1 MRILDWYILRRFG
14 FALIYAIVIF
24 VLIVIFVDMV
34 GNLARFI
41 DRDVPKT
48 IIAKYYL
55 VYIPYIW
62 ILAMP
67 IAMLLASLFSIG
79 QMARTNEL
87 VAIKSVGVSLY
98 RILFPMLALSVLI
111 SLLAFGFGEKI
122 VPAAN
127 QHKSKIE
134 NTFLEPASAQSAAR
148 ASNIFWR
155 DKIDRWIFISAYD
168 NATQTAQRV
177 SIQQYRGNQIVERID
192 VPKMQWQDGAWA
204 LLNGY
209 QRMFADGTEQAMPF
223 EILYDHNIDI
233 TPEKILQTRVQ
244 PEDMS
249 YRELKFFADEVKR
262 NGGDPNRWLVDL
274 YFKTSIPFANF
285 IMVLFGAPL
294 ASNKKRSGAIFGV
307 LISLLISFIYY
318 GFNKFIQTLGQNGSV
333 EPLLAAWLANGV
345 FLAAGVWLL
354 IATRK

>member
-1 MRILDWYILRRFG
+1 M
-14 FALIYAIVIF
+14 AAF

-34 GNLARFI
+34 GNLAKFI
-41 DRDVPKT
+41 DRDVPK
-48 IIAKYYL
+48 IIILKYYL

-79 QMARTNEL
+79 QMARHNEL
-87 VAIKSVGVSLY
+87 IAIKSVGVSLY
-98 RILFPMLALSVLI
+98 RILFPLLGMGVLI
-111 SLLAFGFGEKI
+111 SVSALGFGEMV
-122 VPAAN
+122 VPRAN
-127 QHKSKIE
+127 QQKSEIE
-134 NTFLEPASAQSAAR
+134 SAYLEPGSVRSAAR
-148 ASNIFWR
+148 AANVFWR
-155 DKIDRWIFISAYD
+155 DQIGRRIFISSYD
-168 NATQTAQRV
+168 QTTGIAQKV
-177 SIQQYRGNQIVERID
+177 SIQQYRGNQIIERVD
-192 VPKMQWQDGAWA
+192 APKMEWQDSTWA

-209 QRMFADGTEQAMPF
+209 RRIFTDDAEVAIPF
-223 EILYDHNIDI
+223 DRFHDPNLDI

-249 YRELKFFADEVKR
+249 YNELKFFANEVKR
-262 NGGDPNRWLVDL
+262 NGGNPNRWLVDL

-307 LISLLISFIYY
+307 LISLFISFIYY
-318 GFNKFIQTLGQNGSV
+318 GFNKFIQTLGQNGNV

-345 FLAAGVWLL
+345 FFVAGACLMMF
-354 IATRK
+354 TRK